1 MQEATLSE
9 ANLEG
14 ADLSRSKPKPFS
26 KTPSLTQR
34 SEKDCAPIYEGIRCP
49 PIGTPT
55 LCKLQAVGQGAMRS
69 FLRKRFKAFLPWG
82 DDDPQDSDE
91 DGADDESHDDSNDG
105 VAEKMGQKLDPAVNK
120 AEVQLKGSL
129 KKVDVAM
136 KPQV

>member
-1 MQEATLSE
+1 
-9 ANLEG
+9 
-14 ADLSRSKPKPFS
+14 
-26 KTPSLTQR
+26 
-34 SEKDCAPIYEGIRCP
+34 
-49 PIGTPT
+49 
-55 LCKLQAVGQGAMRS
+55 MRS